1 MRMSRGWALLL
12 AVALGIF
19 VAVVL
24 ICTVP
29 LYTTL
34 IGDVQLQ
41 RALGQTSAS
50 GRNVQVQAQSG
61 QVAPDAND
69 GVSSQV
75 GRLAHTY
82 VSGFVAPQSTYYVV
96 SDPMLLLQ
104 VGSQTFSPTDPRAR
118 QVTFDSFDF
127 DAAATHMTYLVGGAP
142 REDAPHPQVVV
153 VAEMASA
160 FNLTVGSEL
169 TVTEFGDHTKQLVAQ
184 VAGVWQPKS
193 ASDPYWNGLDFDP
206 DDTSPPVFPVLI
218 STSDFFAQLPQFG
231 GVGMQQTWVYYT
243 QTQRINGANSATVA
257 NDVAEFRQQLN
268 TGVLG
273 TAGVTS
279 VSLQTQLDTTIGNV
293 QDEQS
298 LLDLPLYIIVAQ
310 VVGLALLFVITM
322 SGLLI
327 ENQSQDIATLK
338 SRGASGTQMLTTFTI
353 QGVILSLLAMLAG
366 PFLAAALSLA
376 LVEWFIP
383 AQSRSGSNSSYLM
396 ALSGP
401 AAVVTPALLGGAA
414 RHCGDLPARRGSP
427 RDRKCWRSGGSRG
440 ARLPCRSGAR
450 YHLDVALAVICVA
463 GYLEL
468 STFGAGSTRPAAWRG
483 RRVRCCWRRPR
494 CS

>member
-1 MRMSRGWALLL
+1 MRVGAARRGGVSGPPRQGPRAMRRSSARGDGSTSQRAGLLSPVRIAIMRMSYGWALLL

-41 RALGQTSAS
+41 RALGQTLAS

-193 ASDPYWNGLDFDP
+193 ASDPYWNGLDFNP
-206 DDTSPPVFPVLI
+206 DDTSPPSFRCSSPRPTFLRSSRNLAAWACSRRGCI
-218 STSDFFAQLPQFG
+218 IPRRNGSMG
-231 GVGMQQTWVYYT
+231 
-243 QTQRINGANSATVA
+243 RIARRS
-257 NDVAEFRQQLN
+257 
-268 TGVLG
+268 
-273 TAGVTS
+273 
-279 VSLQTQLDTTIGNV
+279 
-293 QDEQS
+293 
-298 LLDLPLYIIVAQ
+298 
-310 VVGLALLFVITM
+310 
-322 SGLLI
+322 
-327 ENQSQDIATLK
+327 
-338 SRGASGTQMLTTFTI
+338 LTT
-353 QGVILSLLAMLAG
+353 
-366 PFLAAALSLA
+366 
-376 LVEWFIP
+376 
-383 AQSRSGSNSSYLM
+383 
-396 ALSGP
+396 
-401 AAVVTPALLGGAA
+401 
-414 RHCGDLPARRGSP
+414 
-427 RDRKCWRSGGSRG
+427 WRSS
-440 ARLPCRSGAR
+440 AS
-450 YHLDVALAVICVA
+450 
-463 GYLEL
+463 
-468 STFGAGSTRPAAWRG
+468 S
-483 RRVRCCWRRPR
+483 
-494 CS
+494 